1 MKYIQTVIEHF
12 WKRWRSEYLTT
23 LQQYQTDKFR
33 NKGQKCTEGDIVIIY
48 EEKQPR
54 QNWRMGKI
62 TELIKSNDNKIRAAK
77 VLVGKTKSIITRP
90 LNKLYPLETNESNE
104 NNETVNDNVVRPKR
118 LAAIM
123 ADIKRKFQE

>member
-1 MKYIQTVIEHF
+1 
-12 WKRWRSEYLTT
+12 
-23 LQQYQTDKFR
+23 
-33 NKGQKCTEGDIVIIY
+33 
-48 EEKQPR
+48 
-54 QNWRMGKI
+54 MGKI